1 MPASGYE
8 SIQRSSDAVST
19 RRYAGSK
26 SIQAEKEEFTFKTLL
41 TQRVSLALLLFN
53 TIGAVT
59 YVVAASP
66 SRAIPQEKGA
76 VPITGEPFVWFA
88 AIFPI
93 VAGFLLLN
101 LAWGALILGCRRWS
115 SGRYWLSTI
124 PLWLVAVLV
133 DFAQH

>member
-1 MPASGYE
+1 M
-8 SIQRSSDAVST
+8 
-19 RRYAGSK
+19 
-26 SIQAEKEEFTFKTLL
+26 AEKEEFTVKSLL
-41 TQRVSLALLLFN
+41 TRRVSLALFVLN
-53 TIGAVT
+53 MIGAVI

-66 SRAIPQEKGA
+66 SWAIPQEHGV

-88 AIFPI
+88 GVFPI

-101 LAWGALILGCRRWS
+101 LSWGALILGCRRWS

-133 DFAQH
+133 DFAHH